1 MKRGK
6 NGLFS
11 GFAVTAGVAVLL
23 LVLLGVG
30 AARIDRQTNSQE
42 MELLKKAVMRCVGS
56 CYAIEG
62 RYPDSLEYL
71 EDHYGLVY
79 DHEKYIIRY
88 DAFAVNQLPDV
99 AVLARGTAE

>member
-1 MKRGK
+1 MCIRDRVK
-6 NGLFS
+6 
-11 GFAVTAGVAVLL
+11 VAYPVEYFFLPY
-23 LVLLGVG
+23 GEYN
-30 AARIDRQTNSQE
+30 ADTQPFK
-42 MELLKKAVMRCVGS
+42 MENKAE
-56 CYAIEG
+56 I
-62 RYPDSLEYL
+62 RYTLSLIHIYSLEYL